1 MFKLFPIYCCEP
13 MRINKWLAQNTEL
26 SRRKADVAVE
36 SGHVKINGQVAT
48 IGSQVGDFDEVMLGG
63 NKVYRSSRTVTI
75 MLNKPIGYIC
85 SRSGQGGR
93 TIYELLP
100 EEFRR
105 LKPVGRLDK
114 DSTGLLL
121 MTNDGDLLNDLT
133 HPSKNKE
140 KTYWVKLNKPLPEQA
155 IHQINV
161 IGVEI
166 GDDRLSRF
174 SIDYKNTFDR
184 ATVVVK
190 LAEGRNR
197 QIRRTFEAMHYEV
210 EKLHRVK
217 VAGYEL
223 KDLPTGEF
231 KEIVVK

>member
-1 MFKLFPIYCCEP
+1 
-13 MRINKWLAQNTEL
+13 
-26 SRRKADVAVE
+26 
-36 SGHVKINGQVAT
+36 
-48 IGSQVGDFDEVMLGG
+48 
-63 NKVYRSSRTVTI
+63 
-75 MLNKPIGYIC
+75 
-85 SRSGQGGR
+85 
-93 TIYELLP
+93 
-100 EEFRR
+100 
-105 LKPVGRLDK
+105 
-114 DSTGLLL
+114 
-121 MTNDGDLLNDLT
+121 
-133 HPSKNKE
+133 
-140 KTYWVKLNKPLPEQA
+140 
-155 IHQINV
+155 
-161 IGVEI
+161 
-166 GDDRLSRF
+166 LSRF

>member
-1 MFKLFPIYCCEP
+1 

-36 SGHVKINGQVAT
+36 SGHVKINGQPTT

-63 NKVYRSSRTVTI
+63 NKVYRSSRTITI
-75 MLNKPIGYIC
+75 MLNKPVGYIC
-85 SRSGQGGR
+85 SRAGQGGQ

-114 DSTGLLL
+114 DSSGLLL
-121 MTNDGDLLNDLT
+121 MTNDGDLLNNLT

-140 KTYWVKLNKPLPEQA
+140 KTYWVKLDKPIPEQA
-155 IHQINV
+155 LHQINA

-174 SIDYKNTFDR
+174 SIDYKNEFDR
-184 ATVVVK
+184 STVVVK

-197 QIRRTFEAMHYEV
+197 QIRRTFEAMRYEV
-210 EKLHRVK
+210 IKLHRIK
-217 VAGYEL
+217 VASYEL
-223 KDLPTGEF
+223 KDLATGDF
-231 KEIVVK
+231 TEIVVK

>member
-1 MFKLFPIYCCEP
+1 

-26 SRRKADVAVE
+26 SRRKADVAIE
-36 SGHVKINGQVAT
+36 SGHVKINDITAT
-48 IGSQVGDFDEVMLGG
+48 VGSQVEAFDEVFIGG
-63 NKVYRSSRTVTI
+63 TKVYRSSRTITI

-85 SRSGQGGR
+85 SRAGQGGR

-114 DSTGLLL
+114 DSSGLLL
-121 MTNDGDLLNDLT
+121 MTNDGDLLNNLT

-140 KTYWVKLNKPLPEQA
+140 KTYWVKLNKALPEQGV
-155 IHQINV
+155 HQINV

-174 SIDYKNTFDR
+174 SIDYKNKFDQ
-184 ATVVVK
+184 ATVVIK
-190 LAEGRNR
+190 LTEGRNR
-197 QIRRTFEAMHYEV
+197 QIRRTFEALHYEV
-210 EKLHRVK
+210 EKLHRIK
-217 VAGYEL
+217 VANYEL
-223 KDLPTGEF
+223 KDLPAGEF
-231 KEIVVK
+231 KEL